1 MSFIHTVCRFL
12 LKIEWL
18 LLLALLPFVFL
29 GNPAFAPFLLIIPL
43 IWLAR
48 KVVHGRFLPAT
59 PLIIPLFLLYFMILV
74 SEWATFDMAFSY
86 PKIAGLVYGLAVVPA
101 VVATVDNSPRKLWL
115 GVALLLL
122 AGWGVMALGA
132 LSVQWAAKFPLLAAI
147 VNRLPERLVQLPG
160 LQGALNANQ
169 LAGVLSWVAPL
180 ALVLAGW
187 GVWSWRRRAGQP
199 AWLFWGVRLALA
211 VTAVASNLLL
221 LFTQSR
227 SGLSG
232 LIVAG
237 AFLAAILLWQWG
249 KRPFFITTALAIIT
263 MAALFYAIGPE
274 KIQSALSEQAHLDIT
289 SDGIGSLE
297 TRIEIWSRAIY
308 GIQDFPF
315 TGMGM
320 NTFRRVVPILYPL
333 FLIAPDIDIA
343 HAHNQWLQTALD
355 LGIPG
360 LIAYLSV
367 WLLTAVMLWQT
378 WQQAKDPWLKA
389 LALGMA
395 ASLAAYFV
403 YAMTDTIALGGR
415 PGFIFWLL
423 IGLVNSMWQITNT
436 RNPKSVSRFPTKL
449 PEVEHTDY

>member
-18 LLLALLPFVFL
+18 ILLALLPFVFL
-29 GNPAFAPFLLIIPL
+29 GDPAFSPFLLIIPL

-101 VVATVDNSPRKLWL
+101 VVAAVDNAPCKLWF

-122 AGWGVMALGA
+122 AGWGVMTLGA
-132 LSVQWAAKFPLLAAI
+132 LSVKWSAKFPLLAA
-147 VNRLPERLVQLPG
+147 VVSRLPERLVQLPG
-160 LQGALNANQ
+160 LAGALNANQ

-187 GVWSWRRRAGQP
+187 GVWTWRRRAGQP
-199 AWLFWGVRLALA
+199 VWLFWGVRLALVA
-211 VTAVASNLLL
+211 TAAASNLLL

-232 LIVAG
+232 LIFAGMFVVAVM
-237 AFLAAILLWQWG
+237 LWRWG
-249 KRPFFITTALAIIT
+249 KRPFFITTALAIL
-263 MAALFYAIGPE
+263 AAFTLFYAIGPE
-274 KIQSALSEQAHLDIT
+274 KIQSALSEQAHLDIS

-297 TRIEIWSRAIY
+297 SRIEIWSRAIY

-320 NTFRRVVPILYPL
+320 NTFRRVVHILYPL
-333 FLIAPDIDIA
+333 FLIAPTVDIA

-378 WQQAKDPWLKA
+378 WRQAKDPWLKVLA
-389 LALGMA
+389 LAIA

-423 IGLVNSMWQITNT
+423 IGLANSLWQ
-436 RNPKSVSRFPTKL
+436 VTKY
-449 PEVEHTDY
+449 T